1 MSACLLVSGKALAL
15 AAPLFTLGWT
25 HSVEK
30 VEWEETWRVA
40 GTTLVLEQAR
50 VKASGAGMEPPP
62 EARRVEGWYV
72 WHPQRIESR
81 LMLAASGATGSGW
94 RLCSGGQ
101 CHVLGENAA
110 GPVQIEPCPPFI
122 RP

>member
-1 MSACLLVSGKALAL
+1 MGACLLVSGKVMAL

-30 VEWEETWRVA
+30 VEWEETWRID
-40 GTTLVLEQAR
+40 GPRLVLEQAR
-50 VKASGAGMEPPP
+50 VKGSGAGMEPPP

-72 WHPQRIESR
+72 WKPERSESR
-81 LMLAASGATGSGW
+81 LTLAASGATGSGW
-94 RLCSGGQ
+94 RLCVAGQ
-101 CHVLGENAA
+101 CRSLGEAA
-110 GPVQIEPCPPFI
+110 GGPVHLAPCPGLS